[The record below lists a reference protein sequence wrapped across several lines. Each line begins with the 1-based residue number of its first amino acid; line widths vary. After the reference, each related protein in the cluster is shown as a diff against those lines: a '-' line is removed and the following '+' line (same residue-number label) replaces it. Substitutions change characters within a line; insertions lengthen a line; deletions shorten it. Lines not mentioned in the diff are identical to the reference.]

1 MMLLSKNDW
10 TKINIFR
17 NMQGKNKK
25 KTATYLI
32 ICLHLHLYN
41 KETEMDIVIAGDGE
55 VGMHLAEALVRSN
68 HNITIVDPHE
78 ELLKMME
85 SHTDLMTITG
95 DSTSTDVLQ
104 RANVKR
110 ADLVI
115 AVLHDEHINLLTGI
129 IAKKLGAKKVI
140 ARVNTME
147 NLSPDV
153 WRMYQDLG
161 IDGLVSPEDI
171 AAQEIISLLKKN
183 ASSETYDFAGGNLQL
198 FMVKLEPEAE
208 ILGKTVDEVI
218 NQYEHIEFRVAAI
231 HRRQT
236 TFIPQGDEVFQVSD
250 MVYVVTK
257 PHAINAII
265 KLSGKK
271 QINVHNVMI
280 VGGGRV
286 GRITA
291 KRLEHDLNIKILEI
305 DKERCMELTN
315 HLSEALVVNAD
326 ARNLD
331 LLEDEG
337 IKDMDAFIAVTD
349 NTETN
354 ILTCLQAKSFGVKKT
369 IALVENIDYIDI
381 SQNIGID
388 SIINKKL
395 IAASYMVKYTLGA
408 KVSTLKSLS
417 GIDADIVEFQV
428 RAGSAVTRKTIG
440 QLAMP
445 LDAIICGITRDGES
459 FIATDDFQIE
469 ADDQV
474 VVLALPNGIPAV
486 ERLFH

>member
-1 MMLLSKNDW
+1 
-10 TKINIFR
+10 
-17 NMQGKNKK
+17 
-25 KTATYLI
+25 
-32 ICLHLHLYN
+32 
-41 KETEMDIVIAGDGE
+41 
-55 VGMHLAEALVRSN
+55 VGLHLAEALVRSN
-68 HNITIVDPHE
+68 HDITIVDPHE

-85 SHTDLMTITG
+85 SHSDLMTITG
-95 DSTSTDVLQ
+95 DSTSTAVLQ
-104 RANVKR
+104 RANVKH

-147 NLSPDV
+147 NLSPEV

-161 IDGLVSPEDI
+161 IDGLLSPEDI
-171 AAQEIISLLKKN
+171 AAQEIISLLKQN
-183 ASSETYDFAGGNLQL
+183 ASLETYDFSGGKLQL
-198 FMVKLEPEAE
+198 FMVKLESEAE

-218 NQYEHIEFRVAAI
+218 DQYQHLEFRIAAI
-231 HRRQT
+231 HRRQS
-236 TFIPQGDEVFQVSD
+236 TFIPQGEDVFQIGD

-257 PHAINAII
+257 PHAVKDII

-271 QINVHNVMI
+271 KINVHNVMI

-291 KRLEHDLNIKILEI
+291 KRLENELNIKVLENN
-305 DKERCMELTN
+305 KERCMDLTN
-315 HLSEALVVNAD
+315 YLSEALVVNAD
-326 ARNLD
+326 ARDLD

-408 KVSTLKSLS
+408 KVSSLKCLS
-417 GIDADIVEFQV
+417 GIDADIVEFDV

-445 LDAIICGITRDGES
+445 NDAIICGITRDGES

-469 ADDQV
+469 TDDLV

>member
-1 MMLLSKNDW
+1 M
-10 TKINIFR
+10 NI
-17 NMQGKNKK
+17 
-25 KTATYLI
+25 I
-32 ICLHLHLYN
+32 
-41 KETEMDIVIAGDGE
+41 IAGDGE

-85 SHTDLMTITG
+85 SHSDLMTITG
-95 DSTSTDVLQ
+95 DSTSTAVLQ
-104 RANVKR
+104 RANVKK
-110 ADLVI
+110 ADLMI

-147 NLSPDV
+147 NLSPEV

-161 IDGLVSPEDI
+161 IDGLLSPEDI

-208 ILGKTVDEVI
+208 ILGKTVDEVVD
-218 NQYEHIEFRVAAI
+218 QYEHIEFRVAAI
-231 HRRQT
+231 HRRQS
-236 TFIPQGDEVFQVSD
+236 TFVPQGDEVFQVAD

-257 PHAINAII
+257 PHAINDII

-291 KRLEHDLNIKILEI
+291 KRLEKELNIKILEI
-305 DKERCMELTN
+305 DKERCMDLTN
-315 HLSEALVVNAD
+315 YLSEALVVNAD

-417 GIDADIVEFQV
+417 GIDADIVEFEV
-428 RAGSAVTRKTIG
+428 RAGSAVTRKPIG

-445 LDAIICGITRDGES
+445 TDAIICGITRDGES

-469 ADDQV
+469 TDDHV
-474 VVLALPNGIPAV
+474 VVLALPAGIPAV

>member
-1 MMLLSKNDW
+1 MN
-10 TKINIFR
+10 
-17 NMQGKNKK
+17 
-25 KTATYLI
+25 
-32 ICLHLHLYN
+32 
-41 KETEMDIVIAGDGE
+41 IVIAGDGE

-85 SHTDLMTITG
+85 SHSDLMTIMG
-95 DSTSTDVLQ
+95 DSTSTAVLQ

-110 ADLVI
+110 ADLMI

-147 NLSPDV
+147 NLSPEV

-161 IDGLVSPEDI
+161 IDGLLSPEDI

-208 ILGKTVDEVI
+208 ILGKTIDQVVD
-218 NQYEHIEFRVAAI
+218 QYEHIEFRIAAI
-231 HRRQT
+231 HRRQS
-236 TFIPQGDEVFQVSD
+236 TFVPQGDEVFQVSD

-257 PHAINAII
+257 PHAIKDII

-271 QINVHNVMI
+271 QIHVHNVMI

-291 KRLEHDLNIKILEI
+291 KRLENELNIKILEM
-305 DKERCMELTN
+305 DKERCIELTN
-315 HLSEALVVNAD
+315 YLSDSLVVNAD

-331 LLEDEG
+331 MLEDEG

-417 GIDADIVEFQV
+417 GIDADIVEFEV
-428 RAGSAVTRKTIG
+428 RAGSAVTRKAIG
-440 QLAMP
+440 QLPMP
-445 LDAIICGITRDGES
+445 NDAIICGITRDGES
-459 FIATDDFQIE
+459 YIATEDFQIE
-469 ADDQV
+469 TDDQV
-474 VVLALPNGIPAV
+474 VVLALPNAIPAV

>member
-1 MMLLSKNDW
+1 
-10 TKINIFR
+10 
-17 NMQGKNKK
+17 
-25 KTATYLI
+25 
-32 ICLHLHLYN
+32 
-41 KETEMDIVIAGDGE
+41 MDIIIAGDGE
-55 VGMHLAEALVRSN
+55 VGLHLAEALVRSN

-78 ELLKMME
+78 ELLKMVE
-85 SHTDLMTITG
+85 SHSDLMTITG
-95 DSTSTDVLQ
+95 DSTSTSVLL

-115 AVLHDEHINLLTGI
+115 SVLHDEHINLLTCI

-147 NLSPDV
+147 NLSPEV

-161 IDGLVSPEDI
+161 IDGLLSPEDI
-171 AAQEIISLLKKN
+171 AAQEIISLLKQN
-183 ASSETYDFAGGNLQL
+183 ASLETYDFSGGKLQL
-198 FMVKLEPEAE
+198 FMVKLEQGAE
-208 ILGKTVDEVI
+208 ILGKTVEEVSD
-218 NQYEHIEFRVAAI
+218 QYQHIDFRIAAI
-231 HRRQT
+231 HRRQN
-236 TFIPQGDEVFQVSD
+236 TFIPMGDDIFQVSD

-257 PHAINAII
+257 PHAIKDII
-265 KLSGKK
+265 HLSGKK
-271 QINVHNVMI
+271 QINIHNVMI

-291 KRLEHDLNIKILEI
+291 KRLENDMNIKVLEMS
-305 DKERCMELTN
+305 KERCMELTN
-315 HLSEALVVNAD
+315 YLEDALVVNVD

-337 IKDMDAFIAVTD
+337 IKNMDAFIAVTD

-408 KVSTLKSLS
+408 KVSSLKCLS
-417 GIDADIVEFQV
+417 GIDADIVEFEV
-428 RAGSAVTRKTIG
+428 RAGSAVTRKPIG
-440 QLAMP
+440 QLSMP
-445 LDAIICGITRDGES
+445 SDAIICGITRDGES
-459 FIATDDFQIE
+459 YIATEDFQIE
-469 ADDQV
+469 ADDRV
-474 VVLALPNGIPAV
+474 VVLALPNGISLV
-486 ERLFH
+486 EKLFH

>member
-1 MMLLSKNDW
+1 
-10 TKINIFR
+10 
-17 NMQGKNKK
+17 
-25 KTATYLI
+25 
-32 ICLHLHLYN
+32 
-41 KETEMDIVIAGDGE
+41 
-55 VGMHLAEALVRSN
+55 MHLAEALVRSN

-85 SHTDLMTITG
+85 SHSDLMTITG
-95 DSTSTDVLQ
+95 DSTSTAVLQ
-104 RANVKR
+104 RANVKK
-110 ADLVI
+110 ADLMI

-147 NLSPDV
+147 NLSPEV

-161 IDGLVSPEDI
+161 IDGLLSPEDI

-218 NQYEHIEFRVAAI
+218 DQYEHIEFRIAAI
-231 HRRQT
+231 HRRQS
-236 TFIPQGDEVFQVSD
+236 TFVPQGDEVFHVAD

-257 PHAINAII
+257 PHAIKDII

-305 DKERCMELTN
+305 DKERCMDLTN
-315 HLSEALVVNAD
+315 YLSEALVVNAD
-326 ARNLD
+326 ARNL
-331 LLEDEG
+331 
-337 IKDMDAFIAVTD
+337 
-349 NTETN
+349 
-354 ILTCLQAKSFGVKKT
+354 FGVKKT

-445 LDAIICGITRDGES
+445 LDAVICGITRDGES
-459 FIATDDFQIE
+459 FIANDDFQIE

-474 VVLALPNGIPAV
+474 VVLALPAGIPAV

>member
-1 MMLLSKNDW
+1 MN
-10 TKINIFR
+10 
-17 NMQGKNKK
+17 
-25 KTATYLI
+25 
-32 ICLHLHLYN
+32 
-41 KETEMDIVIAGDGE
+41 IVIAGDGE

-115 AVLHDEHINLLTGI
+115 SVLHDEHINLLTGI

-147 NLSPDV
+147 NLSPEV

-161 IDGLVSPEDI
+161 IDGLLSPEDI

-198 FMVKLEPEAE
+198 FMVKLDPEAE

-315 HLSEALVVNAD
+315 HLSETLVVNAD

-395 IAASYMVKYTLGA
+395 ISASYMVKYTLGA

-440 QLAMP
+440 QLDMP

-474 VVLALPNGIPAV
+474 VVLALPSGIPAV

>member
-1 MMLLSKNDW
+1 M
-10 TKINIFR
+10 
-17 NMQGKNKK
+17 
-25 KTATYLI
+25 A
-32 ICLHLHLYN
+32 
-41 KETEMDIVIAGDGE
+41 
-55 VGMHLAEALVRSN
+55 
-68 HNITIVDPHE
+68 
-78 ELLKMME
+78 
-85 SHTDLMTITG
+85 
-95 DSTSTDVLQ
+95 
-104 RANVKR
+104 
-110 ADLVI
+110 
-115 AVLHDEHINLLTGI
+115 
-129 IAKKLGAKKVI
+129 
-140 ARVNTME
+140 
-147 NLSPDV
+147 
-153 WRMYQDLG
+153 
-161 IDGLVSPEDI
+161 
-171 AAQEIISLLKKN
+171 
-183 ASSETYDFAGGNLQL
+183 
-198 FMVKLEPEAE
+198 
-208 ILGKTVDEVI
+208 
-218 NQYEHIEFRVAAI
+218 
-231 HRRQT
+231 
-236 TFIPQGDEVFQVSD
+236 D

-257 PHAINAII
+257 PHAIKDII

-291 KRLEHDLNIKILEI
+291 KRLEKELNIKILEI
-305 DKERCMELTN
+305 DKERCMDLTN
-315 HLSEALVVNAD
+315 YLSEALVVNAD

-417 GIDADIVEFQV
+417 GIDADIVEFEV
-428 RAGSAVTRKTIG
+428 RAGSAVTRKPIG

-445 LDAIICGITRDGES
+445 TDAIICGITRDGES

-469 ADDQV
+469 TDDQV
-474 VVLALPNGIPAV
+474 VVLALPAGIPAV

>member
-1 MMLLSKNDW
+1 M
-10 TKINIFR
+10 NI
-17 NMQGKNKK
+17 
-25 KTATYLI
+25 I
-32 ICLHLHLYN
+32 
-41 KETEMDIVIAGDGE
+41 IAGDGE
-55 VGMHLAEALVRSN
+55 VGLHLAEALVRSN

-78 ELLKMME
+78 ELLKMVE
-85 SHTDLMTITG
+85 SHSDLMTITG
-95 DSTSTDVLQ
+95 NSTSISVLQ
-104 RANVKR
+104 RANVKK
-110 ADLVI
+110 ADIVI
-115 AVLHDEHINLLTGI
+115 SVLHDEHINLLTSI

-147 NLSPDV
+147 NLSPEV

-161 IDGLVSPEDI
+161 IDGLLSPEDI
-171 AAQEIISLLKKN
+171 AAQEIISLLKQN
-183 ASSETYDFAGGNLQL
+183 ASLETYDFSGGKLQL
-198 FMVKLEPEAE
+198 FMVKLESEAE
-208 ILGKTVDEVI
+208 IVGKSVEEVVD
-218 NQYEHIEFRVAAI
+218 QYQHIEFRIAVI
-231 HRRQT
+231 HRRQN
-236 TFIPQGDEVFQVSD
+236 TFIPHDDDVFQVGD

-257 PHAINAII
+257 PHAINDII

-271 QINVHNVMI
+271 QINVQNVMI

-291 KRLEHDLNIKILEI
+291 KRLENMLNIKILEKS
-305 DKERCMELTN
+305 KERCMELTN
-315 HLSEALVVNAD
+315 HLSESLVVNAD
-326 ARNLD
+326 ARNLE

-408 KVSTLKSLS
+408 KVSSLKCLS
-417 GIDADIVEFQV
+417 GIDADIVEFDV
-428 RAGSAVTRKTIG
+428 RAGSAVTRQTIG
-440 QLAMP
+440 HLDMP
-445 LDAIICGITRDGES
+445 DDAIICGITRDGES
-459 FIATDDFQIE
+459 YIATEDFQIE
-469 ADDQV
+469 TDDQV
-474 VVLALPNGIPAV
+474 VVLVLPTGIHGV
-486 ERLFH
+486 EHLFR

>member
-1 MMLLSKNDW
+1 
-10 TKINIFR
+10 
-17 NMQGKNKK
+17 
-25 KTATYLI
+25 
-32 ICLHLHLYN
+32 
-41 KETEMDIVIAGDGE
+41 MDIIIAGDGE
-55 VGMHLAEALVRSN
+55 VGLHLAEALVRDN

-78 ELLKMME
+78 ELLKMVE
-85 SHTDLMTITG
+85 SHSDLMTITG
-95 DSTSTDVLQ
+95 DSTSTSVLR
-104 RANVKR
+104 RANISR
-110 ADLVI
+110 SDLVI
-115 AVLHDEHINLLTGI
+115 SVLHDEHINLLTAI

-147 NLSPDV
+147 NLSPEV

-171 AAQEIISLLKKN
+171 AAQEIISLLKQN
-183 ASSETYDFAGGNLQL
+183 ASLETYDFSGGKLQL
-198 FMVKLEPEAE
+198 FMVKLEQEAE
-208 ILGKTVDEVI
+208 IIGKSVEEVTE
-218 NQYEHIEFRVAAI
+218 QYQHIDFRIAAI
-231 HRRQT
+231 HRRQN
-236 TFIPQGDEVFQVSD
+236 TFIPQNDTVFQLAD

-257 PHAINAII
+257 PHAIKDII
-265 KLSGKK
+265 RLSGKK

-291 KRLEHDLNIKILEI
+291 KRLENDLNIKILEN
-305 DKERCMELTN
+305 DKGRCADLTN
-315 HLSEALVVNAD
+315 ILSKALVVHAD

-331 LLEDEG
+331 ILEEEG
-337 IKDMDAFIAVTD
+337 IANMDAFIAVTD

-354 ILTCLQAKSFGVKKT
+354 ILTCLQAKTFGVKKT

-408 KVSTLKSLS
+408 KVSSLKCLS
-417 GIDADIVEFQV
+417 GIDADIVEFDV

-445 LDAIICGITRDGES
+445 TDAIICGITRDGES

-469 ADDQV
+469 TDDQV

>member
-1 MMLLSKNDW
+1 MN
-10 TKINIFR
+10 
-17 NMQGKNKK
+17 
-25 KTATYLI
+25 
-32 ICLHLHLYN
+32 
-41 KETEMDIVIAGDGE
+41 IVIAGDGE

-85 SHTDLMTITG
+85 SHSDLMTITG
-95 DSTSTDVLQ
+95 DSTSTAVLQ

-161 IDGLVSPEDI
+161 IDGLLSPEDI

-208 ILGKTVDEVI
+208 ILGKTVDQVMD
-218 NQYEHIEFRVAAI
+218 QYEHIEFRVAAI
-231 HRRQT
+231 HRRQS
-236 TFIPQGDEVFQVSD
+236 TFVPQGEEMFQVGD

-257 PHAINAII
+257 PHAIKDII
-265 KLSGKK
+265 RLSGKK

-291 KRLEHDLNIKILEI
+291 KRLENELNIKVLEM
-305 DKERCMELTN
+305 DKERCMDLTN
-315 HLSEALVVNAD
+315 YLSEALVVNAD

-417 GIDADIVEFQV
+417 GIDADIVEFEV
-428 RAGSAVTRKTIG
+428 RAGSAVTRKAIG
-440 QLAMP
+440 QLPMP
-445 LDAIICGITRDGES
+445 NDAIICGITRDGES
-459 FIATDDFQIE
+459 YIATEDFQIE
-469 ADDQV
+469 TDDQV
-474 VVLALPNGIPAV
+474 VVLALPNAIPAV

>member
-1 MMLLSKNDW
+1 
-10 TKINIFR
+10 
-17 NMQGKNKK
+17 
-25 KTATYLI
+25 
-32 ICLHLHLYN
+32 
-41 KETEMDIVIAGDGE
+41 MDIVIAGDGE
-55 VGMHLAEALVRSN
+55 VGLHLAEALVRDN
-68 HNITIVDPHE
+68 HNITIVDPNE
-78 ELLKMME
+78 ELLKMVE
-85 SHTDLMTITG
+85 SHSDLMTITG
-95 DSTSTDVLQ
+95 DSTSTSVLR
-104 RANVKR
+104 RANVSR

-147 NLSPDV
+147 NLSPEV

-161 IDGLVSPEDI
+161 IDGLLSPEDI

-183 ASSETYDFAGGNLQL
+183 ASLETYDFSGGKLQL
-198 FMVKLEPEAE
+198 FMVKLESEAE
-208 ILGKTVDEVI
+208 IIGKSVSEVVE
-218 NQYEHIEFRVAAI
+218 QYQHIDFRIAAI
-231 HRRQT
+231 HRRQN
-236 TFIPQGDEVFQVSD
+236 TFIPQDDTVFQLAD

-257 PHAINAII
+257 PHAVKDII

-271 QINVHNVMI
+271 QISIHNVMI

-291 KRLEHDLNIKILEI
+291 KRLENDLNIKILEI
-305 DKERCMELTN
+305 SKERCNELTN
-315 HLSEALVVNAD
+315 QLTNALVVNAD

-331 LLEDEG
+331 ILEEEG
-337 IKDMDAFIAVTD
+337 IANVDAFIAVTE

-354 ILTCLQAKSFGVKKT
+354 ILTCLQAKAFGVKKT

-395 IAASYMVKYTLGA
+395 IAASYMVRYTLGA
-408 KVSTLKSLS
+408 KVSSMKCLS
-417 GIDADIVEFQV
+417 GIDADIVEFEV
-428 RAGSAVTRKTIG
+428 RQGSAVTRKMIG
-440 QLAMP
+440 RLPMP
-445 LDAIICGITRDGES
+445 SDAIICGIVRDGES
-459 FIATDDFQIE
+459 YIATDEFEIQT
-469 ADDQV
+469 DDRV
-474 VVLALPNGIPAV
+474 VVLALPNAIPAV

>member
-1 MMLLSKNDW
+1 M
-10 TKINIFR
+10 NI
-17 NMQGKNKK
+17 
-25 KTATYLI
+25 I
-32 ICLHLHLYN
+32 
-41 KETEMDIVIAGDGE
+41 IAGDGE

-68 HNITIVDPHE
+68 HDITIVDPHE

-85 SHTDLMTITG
+85 SHSDLMTITG
-95 DSTSTDVLQ
+95 DSTSTAVLQ

-147 NLSPDV
+147 NLSPEV

-161 IDGLVSPEDI
+161 IDGLLSPEDI
-171 AAQEIISLLKKN
+171 AAQEIISLLKQN
-183 ASSETYDFAGGNLQL
+183 ASLETYEFSGGKLQL
-198 FMVKLEPEAE
+198 FIVKLESEAE
-208 ILGKTVDEVI
+208 FLGKTVDEVI
-218 NQYEHIEFRVAAI
+218 DQYEHLQFRIAAI
-231 HRRQT
+231 HRRQS
-236 TFIPQGDEVFQVSD
+236 TFIPQGEDVFQIGD

-257 PHAINAII
+257 PHAVKDII

-271 QINVHNVMI
+271 KLNISNVMI
-280 VGGGRV
+280 VGGGRM

-291 KRLEHDLNIKILEI
+291 KRLENELNIKVLEYN
-305 DKERCMELTN
+305 KERCMDLN
-315 HLSEALVVNAD
+315 NYLAEALVVNAD
-326 ARNLD
+326 ARDLD

-354 ILTCLQAKSFGVKKT
+354 ILTCLQAKAFGVKKT

-408 KVSTLKSLS
+408 KVSSLKCLS
-417 GIDADIVEFQV
+417 GIDADIVEFDV
-428 RAGSAVTRKTIG
+428 RAGSAVTRKAIG

-445 LDAIICGITRDGES
+445 TDAIICGITRDGES
-459 FIATDDFQIE
+459 HIATDDFQIE
-469 ADDQV
+469 TDDQV
-474 VVLALPNGIPAV
+474 VVLALPNAIPTV

>member
-1 MMLLSKNDW
+1 MGL
-10 TKINIFR
+10 
-17 NMQGKNKK
+17 
-25 KTATYLI
+25 
-32 ICLHLHLYN
+32 
-41 KETEMDIVIAGDGE
+41 
-55 VGMHLAEALVRSN
+55 HLAEALVRSN
-68 HNITIVDPHE
+68 HDITIVDPHE

-85 SHTDLMTITG
+85 SHSDLMTITG
-95 DSTSTDVLQ
+95 DSTSTAVLQ
-104 RANVKR
+104 RANVKH

-147 NLSPDV
+147 NLSPEV

-161 IDGLVSPEDI
+161 IDGLLSPEDI
-171 AAQEIISLLKKN
+171 AAQEIISLLKQN
-183 ASSETYDFAGGNLQL
+183 ASLETYDFSGGKLQL
-198 FMVKLEPEAE
+198 FMVKLESEAE

-218 NQYEHIEFRVAAI
+218 DQYQHLEFRIAAI
-231 HRRQT
+231 HRRQS
-236 TFIPQGDEVFQVSD
+236 TFIPQGEDVFQIGD

-257 PHAINAII
+257 PHAVKDII

-271 QINVHNVMI
+271 KINVHNVMI

-291 KRLEHDLNIKILEI
+291 KRLENELNIKVLENN
-305 DKERCMELTN
+305 KERCMDLTN
-315 HLSEALVVNAD
+315 YLSEALVVNAD
-326 ARNLD
+326 ARDLD

-408 KVSTLKSLS
+408 KVSSLKCLS
-417 GIDADIVEFQV
+417 GIDADIVEFDV
-428 RAGSAVTRKTIG
+428 RAGSAVTRKIIG

-445 LDAIICGITRDGES
+445 NDAIICGITRDGES

-469 ADDQV
+469 TDDLV

>member
-1 MMLLSKNDW
+1 MN
-10 TKINIFR
+10 
-17 NMQGKNKK
+17 
-25 KTATYLI
+25 
-32 ICLHLHLYN
+32 
-41 KETEMDIVIAGDGE
+41 IVIAGDGE

-161 IDGLVSPEDI
+161 IDGLLSPEDI

-218 NQYEHIEFRVAAI
+218 NQYEHIEFRIAAI

-236 TFIPQGDEVFQVSD
+236 TFVPQGDEVFQVSD

-440 QLAMP
+440 QLNMP

>member
-231 HRRQT
+231 HRRQN

-369 IALVENIDYIDI
+369 IALVENID
-381 SQNIGID
+381 
-388 SIINKKL
+388 
-395 IAASYMVKYTLGA
+395 
-408 KVSTLKSLS
+408 
-417 GIDADIVEFQV
+417 
-428 RAGSAVTRKTIG
+428 
-440 QLAMP
+440 
-445 LDAIICGITRDGES
+445 
-459 FIATDDFQIE
+459 
-469 ADDQV
+469 
-474 VVLALPNGIPAV
+474 
-486 ERLFH
+486 

>member
-1 MMLLSKNDW
+1 M
-10 TKINIFR
+10 
-17 NMQGKNKK
+17 
-25 KTATYLI
+25 
-32 ICLHLHLYN
+32 
-41 KETEMDIVIAGDGE
+41 
-55 VGMHLAEALVRSN
+55 GMHLAEALVRSN
-68 HNITIVDPHE
+68 HDITLVDPHE

-85 SHTDLMTITG
+85 SHSDLMTITG
-95 DSTSTDVLQ
+95 DSTSTDVLL
-104 RANVKR
+104 RANVKH

-147 NLSPDV
+147 NLSPEV

-161 IDGLVSPEDI
+161 IDGLLSPEDI
-171 AAQEIISLLKKN
+171 AAQEIISLLKQN
-183 ASSETYDFAGGNLQL
+183 ASLETYDFSGGKLQL
-198 FMVKLEPEAE
+198 FMVKLESEAE

-218 NQYEHIEFRVAAI
+218 NQYEHLEFRIAAI
-231 HRRQT
+231 HRRQS
-236 TFIPQGDEVFQVSD
+236 TFIPQGEDMFQIGD

-257 PHAINAII
+257 PHAVKDII

-271 QINVHNVMI
+271 KINIHNVMI

-291 KRLEHDLNIKILEI
+291 KRLEHELNIKVLESN
-305 DKERCMELTN
+305 KERCMDLTN
-315 HLSEALVVNAD
+315 YLSEALVVNAD
-326 ARNLD
+326 ARDLD
-331 LLEDEG
+331 MLEDEG

-417 GIDADIVEFQV
+417 GIDADIVEFDV
-428 RAGSAVTRKTIG
+428 RAGSAVTRKPIG

-445 LDAIICGITRDGES
+445 TDAIICGITRDGES
-459 FIATDDFQIE
+459 YIATDDFQIE
-469 ADDQV
+469 TDDQV
-474 VVLALPNGIPAV
+474 VVLALPDAIPAV

>member
-1 MMLLSKNDW
+1 MN
-10 TKINIFR
+10 
-17 NMQGKNKK
+17 
-25 KTATYLI
+25 
-32 ICLHLHLYN
+32 
-41 KETEMDIVIAGDGE
+41 IVIAGDGE
-55 VGMHLAEALVRSN
+55 VGLHLAEALVRSN

-85 SHTDLMTITG
+85 SHSDLMTITG
-95 DSTSTDVLQ
+95 DSTSTAVLQ

-115 AVLHDEHINLLTGI
+115 AVLHDEHINLLTSI

-147 NLSPDV
+147 NLSPEV

-161 IDGLVSPEDI
+161 IDGLLSPEDI

-208 ILGKTVDEVI
+208 ILGKTLDQVMD
-218 NQYEHIEFRVAAI
+218 QYEHIEFRVAAI
-231 HRRQT
+231 HRRQS
-236 TFIPQGDEVFQVSD
+236 TFVPQGEEVFQVGD

-257 PHAINAII
+257 PHAIKDII
-265 KLSGKK
+265 RLSGKM

-291 KRLEHDLNIKILEI
+291 KRLESELNIKILEM
-305 DKERCMELTN
+305 DKERCMDLTN
-315 HLSEALVVNAD
+315 YLSEALVVNAD

-417 GIDADIVEFQV
+417 GIDADIVEFEV
-428 RAGSAVTRKTIG
+428 RAGSAVTRKAIG

-445 LDAIICGITRDGES
+445 TDDIICGITRDGES
-459 FIATDDFQIE
+459 YIATEDFQIE
-469 ADDQV
+469 TDDQV
-474 VVLALPNGIPAV
+474 VVLALPNAIPAV

>member
-1 MMLLSKNDW
+1 
-10 TKINIFR
+10 
-17 NMQGKNKK
+17 
-25 KTATYLI
+25 
-32 ICLHLHLYN
+32 
-41 KETEMDIVIAGDGE
+41 MDIVIAGDGE
-55 VGMHLAEALVRSN
+55 VGLHLAEALVRDN

-78 ELLKMME
+78 ELLKMVE
-85 SHTDLMTITG
+85 SHSDLMTITG
-95 DSTSTDVLQ
+95 DSTSTSVLR
-104 RANVKR
+104 RANVSR

-115 AVLHDEHINLLTGI
+115 AVVHDEHINLLTGI

-147 NLSPDV
+147 NLSPEV

-161 IDGLVSPEDI
+161 IDGLLSPEDI

-183 ASSETYDFAGGNLQL
+183 ASLETYDFSGGKLQL
-198 FMVKLEPEAE
+198 FMVKLESEAE
-208 ILGKTVDEVI
+208 IIGKSVSEVVE
-218 NQYEHIEFRVAAI
+218 QYQHIDFRIAAI
-231 HRRQT
+231 HRRQN
-236 TFIPQGDEVFQVSD
+236 TFIPQDDTVFQLAD

-257 PHAINAII
+257 PHAVKDII

-271 QINVHNVMI
+271 QISIHNVMI

-291 KRLEHDLNIKILEI
+291 KRLENDLNIKILEI
-305 DKERCMELTN
+305 SKERCNELTN
-315 HLSEALVVNAD
+315 HLTNALVVNAD

-331 LLEDEG
+331 ILEEEG
-337 IKDMDAFIAVTD
+337 IANVDAFIAVTE

-354 ILTCLQAKSFGVKKT
+354 ILTCLQAKAFGVKKT

-395 IAASYMVKYTLGA
+395 IAASYMVRYTLGA
-408 KVSTLKSLS
+408 KVSSMKCLS
-417 GIDADIVEFQV
+417 GIDADIVEFEV
-428 RAGSAVTRKTIG
+428 RQGSAVTRKMIG
-440 QLAMP
+440 RLPMP
-445 LDAIICGITRDGES
+445 SDAIICGIVRDGES
-459 FIATDDFQIE
+459 YIATDEFEIQT
-469 ADDQV
+469 DDRV
-474 VVLALPNGIPAV
+474 VVLALPNAIPAV